1 MLAAGL
7 AIITADPDDGEL
19 TKGRRDI
26 SQLRGED
33 LLESDH
39 VGLESGDAVQHQVTA
54 MCPRGSGA
62 SWIIELD
69 VVGRDTQGVAH
80 GDHSARP
87 TGPADRPGRAI
98 ESAMSVG
105 APRLAW

>member
-39 VGLESGDAVQHQVTA
+39 VGLESGDAVQHQVTT

-80 GDHSARP
+80 GDHCARP
-87 TGPADRPGRAI
+87 TGPARPTGLLTRQSHRVNDVGGRA
-98 ESAMSVG
+98 
-105 APRLAW
+105 